1 MTKKRK
7 ISISVLALASAA
19 SLCAAAAITG
29 GALAADA
36 EREVTLNG
44 GNFFYTANQAQVQD
58 YETDNGDYYTS
69 FTFADG
75 DSAVT
80 YRKNLAYH
88 WYASVRDGENKPTA
102 TSQEG

>member
-7 ISISVLALASAA
+7 ISISTLALVSAA
-19 SLCAAAAITG
+19 SLCAAAALTG
-29 GALAADA
+29 GALAASA

-44 GNFFYTANQAQVQD
+44 GNFFYTANQAQVED
-58 YETDNGDYYTS
+58 YKKGDDYYTS
-69 FTFADG
+69 FVFADG

-88 WYASVRDGENKPTA
+88 WFASVRDSEGEPTA
-102 TSQEG
+102 KA